1 MQPPPQSFASWHAS
15 LAGLDERAAIADTD
29 AEEFDAGIGDS
40 NQHQPFA
47 VDASINRRLVLT
59 QVDQPWLLEV
69 DALVVSNNEALRD
82 RTGLTGEIFAAGG
95 PAFVADANSLA
106 SVRTGDA
113 RLSSVDSAQLPG
125 SGIAARRVVHAVG
138 PKYQVQYAHAAAS
151 ALHSAYRNTLQLC
164 RAHGLRTLA
173 FVPLHDAER
182 KGYPTAD
189 AAHVALGTIRRFLEK
204 HVSAVDVLL
213 LLLVTDADVE
223 EYHRLAPLYFPRTP
237 AELVRSAESCAASS
251 SATRMAR

>member
-1 MQPPPQSFASWHAS
+1 MRPSTGA
-15 LAGLDERAAIADTD
+15 LA
-29 AEEFDAGIGDS
+29 
-40 NQHQPFA
+40 
-47 VDASINRRLVLT
+47 T

-189 AAHVALGTIRRFLEK
+189 AAHVALRTIRRFLEK

-213 LLLVTDADVE
+213 LLLVNTPTSRSTTAL
-223 EYHRLAPLYFPRTP
+223 RLCTSRAPPQSWYAPPRGCGFELGDENGEVIP
-237 AELVRSAESCAASS
+237 AERKIRIIHACRPSRQGRARSGSPC
-251 SATRMAR
+251 RCRQRARGPR